1 MTLEIHPIRN
11 DDDHARAL
19 REIERLWNSV
29 PGTPEGDALDVL
41 GTLVDAY
48 ERQHHRI
55 GPPDPVEAI
64 KFRMEQEGLPRTALA
79 EIVGSKA
86 RASEILSRKRHL
98 TLRMIRSLTAKL
110 DIPAEVLIREPTPNA
125 TKRARP
131 RKRTAG
137 AKQAG

>member
-19 REIERLWNSV
+19 QEIERLWNSE
-29 PGTPEGDALDVL
+29 PGTPEADALDVL

-48 ERQHHRI
+48 ERERHPI

-64 KFRMEQEGLPRTALA
+64 KFRMEQNGLPQSALA

-86 RASEILSRKRHL
+86 RASEILSRKRSL
-98 TLRMIRSLTAKL
+98 TLRMIRALSAKL
-110 DIPAEVLIREPTPNA
+110 DIPAEVLIRDPKPLA
-125 TKRARP
+125 AKRGRP
-131 RKRTAG
+131 RKKMTSASQVG
-137 AKQAG
+137 